1 MLSAIDWF
9 GGELDFSPPAQLES
23 PRGNQLNKLSTQHT
37 KSENYNRWRL
47 TESLSENLDV
57 YVGYIDLLSQ

>member
-37 KSENYNRWRL
+37 KSDKNRWRL
-47 TESLSENLDV
+47 TESLAENLDV
-57 YVGYIDLLSQ
+57 YVGSIDLLSQ